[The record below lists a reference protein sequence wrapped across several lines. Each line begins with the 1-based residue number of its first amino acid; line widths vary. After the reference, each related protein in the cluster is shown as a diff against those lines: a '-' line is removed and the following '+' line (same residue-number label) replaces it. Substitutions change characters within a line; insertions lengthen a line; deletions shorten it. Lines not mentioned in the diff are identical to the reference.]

1 MGRIRNLFAL
11 LISRLFKDQAQ
22 YRTRAT
28 KWISQMAQRQTE
40 TPYFESAM
48 RNKEREMFGKSKDEN
63 DRVPPPVQQLQRP
76 AAMHSGGQVPTDEAS
91 SISRGMTVV
100 GKISG
105 EGTVQVFGHIEG
117 ELRALTVLIN
127 EGAQVEGDVVA
138 EELTIAGQV
147 KGTIH
152 ANRVKLNSTAVVE
165 GDIFHRSLSI
175 EENARFEGSSKR
187 EDSAVDVPRT
197 PLRRPATQDDLQIEV
212 TAIEGNRKSPAY
224 DGHFNA
230 GASSEIPGL

>member
-1 MGRIRNLFAL
+1 VT
-11 LISRLFKDQAQ
+11 RL
-22 YRTRAT
+22 
-28 KWISQMAQRQTE
+28 E
-40 TPYFESAM
+40 
-48 RNKEREMFGKSKDEN
+48 EREMFGKFEDEN
-63 DRVPPPVQQLQRP
+63 DRVAPLAQKLRCP
-76 AAMHSGGQVPTDEAS
+76 AAMHSGERAATDQAS

-100 GKISG
+100 GKIFG
-105 EGTVQVFGHIEG
+105 ETPVQLFGRIEG

-138 EELTIAGQV
+138 EELTISGQV

-187 EDSAVDVPRT
+187 ENNAVDVPGA
-197 PLRRPATQDDLQIEV
+197 PLRRPATRDHLQTDV
-212 TAIEGNRKSPAY
+212 TAIEGDPKRNGTQTH
-224 DGHFNA
+224 DGHAN
-230 GASSEIPGL
+230 G

>member
-1 MGRIRNLFAL
+1 
-11 LISRLFKDQAQ
+11 
-22 YRTRAT
+22 
-28 KWISQMAQRQTE
+28 
-40 TPYFESAM
+40 
-48 RNKEREMFGKSKDEN
+48 MFGKSEDGN
-63 DRVPPPVQQLQRP
+63 DRVAPPIQKLQCP
-76 AAMHSGGQVPTDEAS
+76 AAMHSGEQAATDQAS

-100 GKISG
+100 GKIFG
-105 EGTVQVFGHIEG
+105 ETSVQLFGRIEG

-138 EELTIAGQV
+138 EELTISGQV

-187 EDSAVDVPRT
+187 EDNGVDVSRT
-197 PLRRPATQDDLQIEV
+197 PLRLPAIQDHLQTDV
-212 TAIEGNRKSPAY
+212 TAIEQDRKSNGA
-224 DGHFNA
+224 NA
-230 GASSEIPGL
+230 NA

>member
-1 MGRIRNLFAL
+1 M
-11 LISRLFKDQAQ
+11 QH
-22 YRTRAT
+22 
-28 KWISQMAQRQTE
+28 
-40 TPYFESAM
+40 
-48 RNKEREMFGKSKDEN
+48 KEREMFGKSNDEN
-63 DRVPPPVQQLQRP
+63 DRVPPPVQQPQRP
-76 AAMHSGGQVPTDEAS
+76 AAMHSGEQASTDQAS

-105 EGTVQVFGHIEG
+105 EGTVQIFGHIEG

-127 EGAQVEGDVVA
+127 EGAKVEGDVVA
-138 EELTIAGQV
+138 DELTVGGQV

-187 EDSAVDVPRT
+187 EDKAVDLTRT
-197 PLRRPATQDDLQIEV
+197 STQRP
-212 TAIEGNRKSPAY
+212 TAPGDVHTKANAMPSNRKS
-224 DGHFNA
+224 N
-230 GASSEIPGL
+230 GAPS

>member
-1 MGRIRNLFAL
+1 M
-11 LISRLFKDQAQ
+11 QH
-22 YRTRAT
+22 
-28 KWISQMAQRQTE
+28 
-40 TPYFESAM
+40 
-48 RNKEREMFGKSKDEN
+48 KEREMFGKSKDEN
-63 DRVPPPVQQLQRP
+63 DQVSHPAQQLPRP
-76 AAMHSGGQVPTDEAS
+76 AAMRAGEQASTDQAS

-100 GKISG
+100 GKIFG

-127 EGAQVEGDVVA
+127 EGAKVEGDVVA
-138 EELTIAGQV
+138 EDLTVGGQV

-187 EDSAVDVPRT
+187 EDNAVDVPRT
-197 PLRRPATQDDLQIEV
+197 PLRHSALQDDPQIKV
-212 TAIEGNRKSPAY
+212 TTIEGSRKSNGASGH
-224 DGHFNA
+224 DGHPNA
-230 GASSEIPGL
+230 GAS